1 LLSNN
6 TLKSGQKFKFVTAG
20 QMYGSGKTEMGRN
33 AARVLAAYS
42 NIREKLVNKHGEK
55 LVRQYEKSEHILVDL
70 TSLTTPNFISSFSQ
84 ALAFALYNSLL
95 TKTGEKNKLT
105 KDQFLQL
112 KLSTPEEVLQDFT
125 DKYPERSFFVHWD
138 EVNTYLY

>member
-1 LLSNN
+1 LLSNK
-6 TLKSGQKFKFVTAG
+6 TLELGQKFKFVTAG

-70 TSLTTPNFISSFSQ
+70 ISLTTPDDIPSFKK

-95 TKTGEKNKLT
+95 TKTGQKNELSPREFLELGLIDPKL
-105 KDQFLQL
+105 
-112 KLSTPEEVLQDFT
+112 VLQKFT
-125 DKYPERSFFVHWD
+125 TQYPERSFFVHWD
-138 EVNTYLY
+138 EVDTYLY